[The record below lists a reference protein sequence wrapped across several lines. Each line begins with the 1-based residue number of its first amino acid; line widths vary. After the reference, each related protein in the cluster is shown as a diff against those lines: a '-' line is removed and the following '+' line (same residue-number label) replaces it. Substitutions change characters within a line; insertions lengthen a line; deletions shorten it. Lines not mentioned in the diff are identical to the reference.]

1 MLHVSLSTEFCNVED
16 YSANVWLD
24 AAVFSNSQSDVKK
37 KMSHKTQW
45 L

>member
-1 MLHVSLSTEFCNVED
+1 MLHVSLSTEFCNEEN
-16 YSANVWLD
+16 YSAHGWLD
-24 AAVFSNSQSDVKK
+24 AVVFSNSQSDVKE